1 MHKVIVIDQSP
12 RIRDYLMINDDQ
24 VVPLVL
30 VSMRSEVVVN
40 HQEIIGKEIA
50 AKLAAEVTNGR
61 LSL

>member
-1 MHKVIVIDQSP
+1 
-12 RIRDYLMINDDQ
+12 MINDDQ